1 MWRKINCFNIAV
13 MNSYKELTW
22 FLQIQRIKLFL
33 AVDDGWVVV
42 KKISELLFMHYS
54 VEKEAHYT

>member
-1 MWRKINCFNIAV
+1 

>member
-1 MWRKINCFNIAV
+1 

-42 KKISELLFMHYS
+42 KKNLRATFYALLSRKRGSLHVKISTHIP
-54 VEKEAHYT
+54 